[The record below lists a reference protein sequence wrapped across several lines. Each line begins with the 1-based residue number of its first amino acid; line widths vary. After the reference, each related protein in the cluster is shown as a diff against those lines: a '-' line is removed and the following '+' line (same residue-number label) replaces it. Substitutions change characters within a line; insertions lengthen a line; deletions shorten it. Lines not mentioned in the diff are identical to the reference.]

1 MDVSKETQDKI
12 AQLQLFEQNLHNFSN
27 QKRNFQS
34 QILEIENALKETE
47 NTNGPIYKIVGNVMF
62 LSEKEKLKKDFSERK
77 EVLDL
82 RIKSLEKQEKSIEEK
97 AKKIQAEVMEEIEKH
112 MKKENG
118 SSH

>member
-1 MDVSKETQDKI
+1 MDVSKDTQEKI
-12 AQLQLFEQNLHNFSN
+12 TQLQMYEQNLHSFNS

-34 QILEIENALKETE
+34 QMMEIENALKELGIAHE
-47 NTNGPIYKIVGNVMF
+47 PIFKIVGNVMF
-62 LSEKEKLKKDFSERK
+62 NHDKESITKDLKERK

-97 AKKIQAEVMEEIEKH
+97 AQKLQKEVMEEIEKR

-118 SSH
+118 KSN